1 MNRRLNL
8 DEHLQGTL
16 KHNGSR
22 RAFAARLDMTI
33 KRAKVTS
40 GRVARSLGVPEH
52 EVTLWRAGVTVPKS
66 ADCAAFL
73 NFSMWT
79 LPGYA
84 RFRRKPQRVAVA
96 TCTLYLFVSG
106 ADGAPWPVSTPQQ
119 PQTRRVYVRWCGKC
133 FVARLNAPITRPWL
147 PFCSSTTI
155 RNSFDRFDYS
165 SKLKAT
171 GC

>member
-1 MNRRLNL
+1 MESHGALHAMNRRLNL

-66 ADCAAFL
+66 ADCARL
-73 NFSMWT
+73 SE
-79 LPGYA
+79 LLDVD
-84 RFRRKPQRVAVA
+84 VA
-96 TCTLYLFVSG
+96 
-106 ADGAPWPVSTPQQ
+106 
-119 PQTRRVYVRWCGKC
+119 
-133 FVARLNAPITRPWL
+133 WL
-147 PFCSSTTI
+147 C
-155 RNSFDRFDYS
+155 
-165 SKLKAT
+165 AVQA
-171 GC
+171 